1 MAFKSRK
8 ERYAY
13 VKGIKKGMRGGKLRR
28 KKNKPRKKR
37 YSKYTSNNPFGMSYH
52 QMLREGEMQKRELM
66 GGDDFLRDSRGRIKG
81 SYTVNGFF
89 EPD

>member
-1 MAFKSRK
+1 MAFKTRK

-28 KKNKPRKKR
+28 RKRKPRKQR
-37 YSKYTSNNPFGMSYH
+37 SGGSSHGNPFGMSYY
-52 QMLREGEMQKRELM
+52 QMLREGEKQKRDLM
-66 GGDDFLRDSRGRIKG
+66 GDDFDRDSRGRIKG
-81 SYTVNGFF
+81 SYTVDGFF